1 MWVLQMYFSAK
12 KLDCRRRL
20 YRPRRDVSRGQLKQ
34 TDVIVA
40 SGYMNRRNKRV
51 GMSRKCR
58 CNLARNEGKRR
69 IIMTKWRI
77 FHICLEYH
85 TTYLAKRRRSGPINS
100 AFDRF
105 RKSIHNVH
113 PGLLNYN
120 HLIISNKIHE
130 EHVAVPETN
139 GEVTTRFDHG
149 GCTRVRSFSL
159 PSWPWYVIHRAWSSS
174 LFLVGYMSSSSDMVR
189 RENIG
194 VLWNRLIEVNYAKV
208 AMGALEVWRMVWEE

>member
-1 MWVLQMYFSAK
+1 MYFSAK

-34 TDVIVA
+34 TDDIVA

-51 GMSRKCR
+51 GMSRKRR
-58 CNLARNEGKRR
+58 CNLAHNEGKRR
-69 IIMTKWRI
+69 IIMTKRRI

-85 TTYLAKRRRSGPINS
+85 TTYLVKRRRSGPINS

-139 GEVTTRFDHG
+139 GEVTTRFGHSN
-149 GCTRVRSFSL
+149 CTR
-159 PSWPWYVIHRAWSSS
+159 I
-174 LFLVGYMSSSSDMVR
+174 
-189 RENIG
+189 
-194 VLWNRLIEVNYAKV
+194 
-208 AMGALEVWRMVWEE
+208 